1 MTYEYE
7 RTMSKK
13 SFRLSKDYYYYYCIK
28 RFCIILLVTKNLW
41 LSKKRKENQLQF
53 SFVTVNT
60 HIVKH

>member
-7 RTMSKK
+7 CTMSKK

-41 LSKKRKENQLQF
+41 LSKKKKRKPITIFFCN
-53 SFVTVNT
+53 S
-60 HIVKH
+60 